1 LPFPFPFPALDVD
14 KTRCG
19 GGGLLDLTEKME
31 VAFPRFALSIKAL
44 AAFSFLPN
52 AGGDVSFSFAF
63 VVDFFGDLGII
74 AGGRG
79 ISSLEFEWIAR
90 TVREGTG

>member
-1 LPFPFPFPALDVD
+1 M
-14 KTRCG
+14 
-19 GGGLLDLTEKME
+19 TENIE
-31 VAFPRFALSIKAL
+31 VAFPLFALSIKAL

-52 AGGDVSFSFAF
+52 AGGDESFSRAF
-63 VVDFFGDLGII
+63 VVVVVDFLDLGII

-79 ISSLEFEWIAR
+79 ISSLELEWIAR